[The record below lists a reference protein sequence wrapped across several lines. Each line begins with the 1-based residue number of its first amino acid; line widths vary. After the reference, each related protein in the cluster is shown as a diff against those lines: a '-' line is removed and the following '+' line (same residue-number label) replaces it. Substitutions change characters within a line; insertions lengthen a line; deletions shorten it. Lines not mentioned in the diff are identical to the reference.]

1 MDKNVIWL
9 IEKIHKINKQI
20 GMLNDRQTE
29 TADMIDDLNKT
40 VVYLLTKIK

>member
-20 GMLNDRQTE
+20 KILNERQE
-29 TADMIDDLNKT
+29 DTADMIIEINRVLKFILDR
-40 VVYLLTKIK
+40 IK